1 MRKTILIGVLATLLA
16 GPAFAQSTT
25 SQPNN
30 SGAGVQGMP
39 GNKNGPAANSS
50 GGSGN
55 ATTQQQDPS
64 KVQGMPGNK
73 NGPSTKAPKD

>member
-1 MRKTILIGVLATLLA
+1 MRKTLLVGVLVTLLV

-50 GGSGN
+50 GGSN

-64 KVQGMPGNK
+64 KIQGLPGNK
-73 NGPSTKAPKD
+73 SGPSTKAPKD